1 MFKLAVTIDDSHP
14 FPTYTANEERDA
26 FSVQLLI
33 RAHAKLGT
41 WGDLKPRLSGR
52 AKV

>member
-1 MFKLAVTIDDSHP
+1 MFKLVVIIDDSHP
-14 FPTYTANEERDA
+14 FPTHSANEECDA

-41 WGDLKPRLSGR
+41 WGD
-52 AKV
+52 